1 VKRNVEVAAEVLD
14 ELLVAVAL
22 VAAEVEVAVGSFDT
36 VAQSQQN
43 AEQGDTVG
51 TAAEGYEMQTITGQ
65 QPLLFNI
72 CLNPIDHDLLLQR
85 TTGLTRLIL
94 HEKSPLV
101 L

>member
-1 VKRNVEVAAEVLD
+1 MKRNVEVAAEVLD

-51 TAAEGYEMQTITGQ
+51 TAAEGYEMESVSGKEA
-65 QPLLFNI
+65 
-72 CLNPIDHDLLLQR
+72 LLLN
-85 TTGLTRLIL
+85 I
-94 HEKSPLV
+94 
-101 L
+101 

>member
-1 VKRNVEVAAEVLD
+1 MKRNVEVAAEVLD

-51 TAAEGYEMQTITGQ
+51 TAAEGYEMQTVTGQ
-65 QPLLFNI
+65 QPLFFNI
-72 CLNPIDHDLLLQR
+72 CLNPIYQEITLR
-85 TTGLTRLIL
+85 IVPGL
-94 HEKSPLV
+94 
-101 L
+101 

>member
-1 VKRNVEVAAEVLD
+1 MKRNVEVAAEVLD

-51 TAAEGYEMQTITGQ
+51 TAAKGYEMQTITGQ

-72 CLNPIDHDLLLQR
+72 CLNPIYQEITLHIVP
-85 TTGLTRLIL
+85 GL
-94 HEKSPLV
+94 
-101 L
+101 